1 MFSIAPLI
9 GIYFAIGLLFGIAFV
24 TKGCVAIEPAAKDSG
39 FRVRLLLLPGGI
51 GLWPLLLV
59 KWISSRRTT

>member
-1 MFSIAPLI
+1 MFSIASIIGLYSLI
-9 GIYFAIGLLFGIAFV
+9 GLIFGLAFIS
-24 TKGCVAIEPAAKDSG
+24 KGCVVVEPAAKGSS

-59 KWISSRRTT
+59 KWISSRRAT